1 MISQFNR
8 EQILE
13 QSTGLES
20 SLSETGLYNLS
31 ESQAKDILEM
41 RLQRLTGLEQ
51 DKITNEYRSVNLRI
65 IELLKILN
73 ETVELMR
80 VIREELIDI
89 KNQFGDE
96 RRTQI
101 NSIREDLMT
110 EDLIPEE
117 DLVVTFSHEGYA
129 KAQSVDTYKSQ
140 RRGGRGK
147 TAATTK
153 QEDFVEKLFVANSHE
168 TLLCFSNLGKV
179 FGSRYT
185 NYPREAEQR
194 EEKPL
199 VNLLPLTDGEKIT
212 TVLPI
217 KEFNKNNYV
226 VMATAKGLIKKNG
239 TRKLFKT

>member
-1 MISQFNR
+1 
-8 EQILE
+8 
-13 QSTGLES
+13 
-20 SLSETGLYNLS
+20 
-31 ESQAKDILEM
+31 M

-117 DLVVTFSHEGYA
+117 DLVVTFRMRVIP

-147 TAATTK
+147 TATTQNK
-153 QEDFVEKLFVANSHE
+153 KILWKNYLSPILTGPSLFFE
-168 TLLCFSNLGKV
+168 
-179 FGSRYT
+179 SR
-185 NYPREAEQR
+185 
-194 EEKPL
+194 
-199 VNLLPLTDGEKIT
+199 
-212 TVLPI
+212 
-217 KEFNKNNYV
+217 
-226 VMATAKGLIKKNG
+226 
-239 TRKLFKT
+239 